1 MRTVFMGSPEF
12 AVPSLLALH
21 AATEVV
27 AVVCQP
33 DRPAGRGL
41 TLLPPAVKRKA
52 EELGLPV
59 LQPTA
64 LRPAKSSFVEE
75 LKALRPELLV
85 VVAYGRILPPEVLAV
100 PRHGCWNVH
109 GSLLPAY
116 RGAAPIQWALIR
128 GEATTGVTLMQM
140 DAGMDTG
147 PMLLL
152 REQAIDWQRDTAGTL
167 HESLSVLG
175 AGLLAEGLAR
185 LQAGEPPP
193 PVAQDEARASKAPL
207 LDKEHGRADFTRP
220 ARLVVGQLRGV
231 DPWPGGFT
239 TLPAAADLG
248 GQSAQDAAGEP
259 IVMKLFLPRLSSG
272 SGTPGEI
279 LGVDKDGVHV
289 ACGEGAVAIPEVQ
302 LPGRRR
308 MPAQAAWAGLKL
320 PRGLAITLGDG
331 KRNPLLY

>member
-33 DRPAGRGL
+33 DKPAGRGL

-64 LRPAKSSFVEE
+64 PRPQKSTFIEE
-75 LKALRPELLV
+75 LKALRPELVV

-100 PRHGCWNVH
+100 PQHGCWNVH

-116 RGAAPIQWALIR
+116 RGAAPIQWSLIR
-128 GEATTGVTLMQM
+128 GESVTGVTLMQM

-147 PMLLL
+147 PMLLV
-152 REQAIDWQRDTAGTL
+152 RERPIDWQHDTAGTL
-167 HESLSVLG
+167 HEVLSGLG
-175 AGLLAEGLAR
+175 AELLGEGLER
-185 LQAGEPPP
+185 LLGGDPPP
-193 PVAQDEARASKAPL
+193 PVAQDDARASKAPL
-207 LDKEHGRADFTRP
+207 LDKEHGRADFTRS

-239 TLPAAADLG
+239 TLPAPTGASETGGAA
-248 GQSAQDAAGEP
+248 EP
-259 IVMKLFLPRLSSG
+259 TVMKLFLPRVSSG
-272 SGTPGEI
+272 RGAPGEI

-289 ACGEGAVAIPEVQ
+289 ACGEGAIAIPEVQ
-302 LPGRRR
+302 LPGRKR
-308 MPAQAAWAGLKL
+308 MAAQAAWAGLKL
-320 PRGLAITLGDG
+320 PRGLILGDG
-331 KRNPLLY
+331 KSNSLLQ